1 VASEQL
7 LGGLRRRTTSIG
19 VFLAELVAIVSA
31 MVIYFLIRGGLPEP
45 AAEAVV
51 RAGGVI
57 RIEQATGIF
66 FERQW
71 QEPLLDRRLLMQ
83 LANGIYV
90 YGHLP
95 ILMVAGFWLYFRN
108 RSSYRVFRNALLIS
122 GGLGLISYAFFPVA
136 PPRLLPEWGFVDT
149 VAAIA
154 RDNYEMQPDP
164 FVNQFAA
171 VPSFHFGW
179 MLLVAVCVWRNTSS
193 RWPKALAVLL
203 TVATFW
209 ATAVTGNHFFFD
221 MIVGGLIAL
230 LALHVADRIAAGR
243 LAPASV
249 VRLARGRF
257 SS

>member
-1 VASEQL
+1 VASEL
-7 LGGLRRRTTSIG
+7 LLAGLRRRTNSIG

-71 QEPLLDRRLLMQ
+71 QEPLLDRHVLMQ

-95 ILMVAGFWLYFRN
+95 ILAVAGFWLYFRN

-149 VAAIA
+149 VAAVA
-154 RDNYEMQPDP
+154 RENYEMQPGF

-230 LALHVADRIAAGR
+230 LALHVADLVAAGR
-243 LAPASV
+243 LAPGSV

>member
-7 LGGLRRRTTSIG
+7 LAGLRGRTNSITT
-19 VFLAELVAIVSA
+19 FFAELFAIVSA
-31 MVIYFLIRGGLPEP
+31 MVVYFLIRGELPEP

-57 RIEQATGIF
+57 RLEQALGIF
-66 FERQW
+66 SERQW
-71 QEPLLDRRLLMQ
+71 QQPLLDRHLLMQ

-95 ILMVAGFWLYFRN
+95 VLAATGFWLYFRR
-108 RSSYRVFRNALLIS
+108 RSGYRLFRNALLIS
-122 GGLGLISYAFFPVA
+122 AGIGLIGYALFPVA

-149 VAAIA
+149 VAVLA
-154 RDNYEMQPDP
+154 RDTYEMQPGP
-164 FVNQFAA
+164 FVNHFAA

-179 MLLVAVCVWRNTSS
+179 MLLAGILVWRNTGSL
-193 RWPKALAVLL
+193 WPKLLVVVL

-221 MIVGGLIAL
+221 MVVGGLVVV
-230 LALHVADRIAAGR
+230 LALYIADLIGRGR
-243 LAPASV
+243 LSPGRALRAVRERFAS
-249 VRLARGRF
+249 
-257 SS
+257 